1 MMLNFEEYING
12 HINKPEYEPE
22 QVKKRFYQVVSIL
35 GEEDKNELIASI
47 TLRLKNKVRGV
58 DTDWGTANSVAN
70 GLSILI
76 SRRFWDKKSKYGK
89 MPFVSS
95 IENNKNW
102 DKEHLH
108 ILIRMSEIELAIED
122 FEIEAILRVICLNL
136 KEVNKNFPD
145 SVNIRTFPYLENQY
159 KTVGNAIH
167 YVCKTSKTSY
177 NPLLRQLKDGTLINE

>member
-1 MMLNFEEYING
+1 
-12 HINKPEYEPE
+12 
-22 QVKKRFYQVVSIL
+22 
-35 GEEDKNELIASI
+35 
-47 TLRLKNKVRGV
+47 
-58 DTDWGTANSVAN
+58 
-70 GLSILI
+70 
-76 SRRFWDKKSKYGK
+76 